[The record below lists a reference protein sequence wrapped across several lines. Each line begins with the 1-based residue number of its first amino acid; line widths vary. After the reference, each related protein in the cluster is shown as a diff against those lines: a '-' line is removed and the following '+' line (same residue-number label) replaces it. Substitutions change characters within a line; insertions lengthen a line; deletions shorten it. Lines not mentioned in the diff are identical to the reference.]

1 MNDGKMG
8 ATKDSPFKFL
18 CCQKKEIRTL
28 AVHER
33 NTGCP
38 KINFTFLNVNNV
50 RTNIPIATPA
60 VYIDR
65 GDL

>member
-1 MNDGKMG
+1 MSNVFTEQTDKYYV
-8 ATKDSPFKFL
+8 
-18 CCQKKEIRTL
+18 C
-28 AVHER
+28 VHSKSQEY

-50 RTNIPIATPA
+50 RTNIRIATPA
-60 VYIDR
+60 IYIDS

>member
-1 MNDGKMG
+1 MTIYNFWLDIIQLLQGTG
-8 ATKDSPFKFL
+8 CWAF
-18 CCQKKEIRTL
+18 
-28 AVHER
+28 

-50 RTNIPIATPA
+50 RTNIRFATPA
-60 VYIDR
+60 IYIDR